1 MAITLREGLGRKLT
15 IAEMDENF
23 TFLSSS
29 YVVNSITSSMVAGNA
44 DSASVTARATTLSV
58 DATASFADLASD
70 SRTSDSAS
78 VAARA
83 TTLSADATASIADTA
98 TTASH
103 TAGTAS
109 IADLATLL
117 STDATASQADR
128 ATTASIADEL
138 KTGLIIS
145 ASEVDITG
153 NLNVE
158 GTASFAYLQSITG
171 SAKIIGDAFIILNN
185 DTPTQRFAGMKVRDS
200 GSTDDTASFVYDGDS
215 HDWKYEYEAGAGG
228 DHEAAVALFGPVM
241 SDLTGSIYP
250 VSESLVIGTG
260 GHHLTS
266 STITVSNF
274 TASMGGLF
282 SGSFE
287 GDGSQLSGISSYTV
301 ANSANNRI
309 LTSVDSSN
317 GNAEA
322 NLTFDGSTL
331 TVAGTINETSA
342 ARYKENIQPIENSL
356 SKVIQL
362 NPVEYDWKRDG
373 KHDLGLIA
381 EEVYE
386 ILPDLVSKEGRWV
399 QGISYSRLTA
409 VLIGAVKELA
419 ARVEELENK

>member
-23 TFLSSS
+23 LFLSSS
-29 YVVNSITSSMVAGNA
+29 YVVNSITGSM
-44 DSASVTARATTLSV
+44 
-58 DATASFADLASD
+58 TASFADS
-70 SRTSDSAS
+70 
-78 VAARA
+78 
-83 TTLSADATASIADTA
+83 A

-117 STDATASQADR
+117 SSDATASFADS
-128 ATTASIADEL
+128 ATTASHTD
-138 KTGLIIS
+138 
-145 ASEVDITG
+145 
-153 NLNVE
+153 
-158 GTASFAYLQSITG
+158 GTASFADYAT
-171 SAKIIGDAFIILNN
+171 SASYAISASHEISYETSSSLAE
-185 DTPTQRFAGMKVRDS
+185 
-200 GSTDDTASFVYDGDS
+200 TASFARTGDG
-215 HDWKYEYEAGAGG
+215 
-228 DHEAAVALFGPVM
+228 
-241 SDLTGSIYP
+241 I
-250 VSESLVIGTG
+250 
-260 GHHLTS
+260 
-266 STITVSNF
+266 
-274 TASMGGLF
+274 F
-282 SGSFE
+282 SGSFSGSFD
-287 GDGSQLSGISSYTV
+287 GDGSALTGISSYTV
-301 ANSANNRI
+301 ANSADNRV
-309 LTSVDSSN
+309 LTSVDASN

-419 ARVEELENK
+419 ARVDELENK